1 MRSDEF
7 RSTLMNR
14 LGATTV
20 ITEGI
25 FNFEFLNY
33 DFLSKKVT
41 LLEHLFDICLPRKER
56 SDCTG

>member
-1 MRSDEF
+1 
-7 RSTLMNR
+7 MNR